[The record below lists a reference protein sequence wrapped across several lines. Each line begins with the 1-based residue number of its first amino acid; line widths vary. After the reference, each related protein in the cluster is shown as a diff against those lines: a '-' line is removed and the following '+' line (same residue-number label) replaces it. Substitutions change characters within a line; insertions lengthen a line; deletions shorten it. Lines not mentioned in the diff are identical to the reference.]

1 VRAALCSARP
11 RRANAHVDD
20 HFFDTFTSRTCHGHS
35 LPCNATGAC
44 VSEADAAR
52 VFALGDWEYK
62 SVTFALP
69 HLTRLLTA
77 CHSYIWNTAQNASE
91 YVQLDFGVFFSELA
105 ATFRS
110 LAAGTEPY
118 AARLVVGHDG
128 SMIRLAS
135 GLGLGAQAPG
145 LRWPGMGSEI
155 VFEVWKTE
163 AGARFVRVLHEGTP
177 VDALAWVP
185 LDALVAKL
193 EGLVPSDIFAK
204 CNA

>member
-1 VRAALCSARP
+1 MRERGGRGSRVRA
-11 RRANAHVDD
+11 RRLGVQ
-20 HFFDTFTSRTCHGHS
+20 
-35 LPCNATGAC
+35 
-44 VSEADAAR
+44 VR
-52 VFALGDWEYK
+52 VFASAFGSRADRV
-62 SVTFALP
+62 SA
-69 HLTRLLTA
+69 
-77 CHSYIWNTAQNASE
+77 SYIWNTAQNASE

-110 LAAGTEPY
+110 LEAGTEPY

-155 VFEVWKTE
+155 VFEVWKTK

-185 LDALVAKL
+185 FDALVAKL